1 MSQGPVSLRLSCRL
15 CAAGRGLPEYS
26 GSSLLPS
33 ATSIISSDSGYGTFI
48 SEEPSR
54 WDQRGRLLAAQ
65 RAGQMCTLN
74 QVVVSPLPPLTSSYP
89 AWTDVSH
96 HEGDTRPR
104 RSRNRMN
111 GMSHSFRTPC
121 TTRGNRNCM

>member
-15 CAAGRGLPEYS
+15 CAAGRGLAEYS

-65 RAGQMCTLN
+65 RARSDVHVEPGRGQ
-74 QVVVSPLPPLTSSYP
+74 PLAAADQLVPGVDRRQPP
-89 AWTDVSH
+89 
-96 HEGDTRPR
+96 
-104 RSRNRMN
+104 
-111 GMSHSFRTPC
+111 
-121 TTRGNRNCM
+121 